1 MEQQKGF
8 IGMIFDTSFSE
19 FVTTRVIKVLLVL
32 AMIVNALFVL
42 AMIIFNFANQGFLV
56 GLLVLILSPLIY
68 LIMMLVSRIYLEILI
83 VIFRIADE
91 LRSIRIAQGGAE
103 PEKFEE

>member
-32 AMIVNALFVL
+32 AMIVNAIMVIV
-42 AMIIFNFANQGFLV
+42 MIVTGFSGGFWQGLII
-56 GLLVLILSPLIY
+56 LILSPLIY
-68 LIMMLVSRIYLEILI
+68 LIMMLVSRIYLELLI
-83 VIFRIADE
+83 VVFRIADE
-91 LRSIRIAQGGAE
+91 LRSIRIAQGGAD